1 MSRGQRSSGGQLTTP
16 RRRYDRALR
25 DAQAL
30 QTRERILEALVRTMA
45 RGVAEI
51 SVPAVAREA
60 GVSIPTIYRHF
71 GSKSGLVQALSP
83 YVASR
88 TGLQPD
94 RLPENLDELE
104 FLARES
110 FRRLGRIDP
119 TLRAAM
125 ASELGNRMR
134 RTHMP
139 ERRAWHR
146 DAIAAIAPGLS
157 PEELDRLA
165 DLSVILLSS
174 ASIRAF
180 KDYLGAST
188 DQASDRLIWAL
199 RTLVRSSTA
208 GPRPQE
214 EREAREE

>member
-1 MSRGQRSSGGQLTTP
+1 
-16 RRRYDRALR
+16 
-25 DAQAL
+25 
-30 QTRERILEALVRTMA
+30 MA

-71 GSKSGLVQALSP
+71 GSKAGLVQALSP
-83 YVASR
+83 YVASKTR
-88 TGLQPD
+88 LQPD
-94 RLPENLDELE
+94 RLPKNLDELE
-104 FLARES
+104 SLARES

-125 ASELGNRMR
+125 ASDLGNRMR
-134 RTHMP
+134 RTLMP
-139 ERRAWHR
+139 ERRGWHR
-146 DAIAAIAPGLS
+146 HAIEAIAPGLS

-188 DQASDRLIWAL
+188 DEAADRLIWAL
-199 RTLVRSSTA
+199 RTLVRASTTA
-208 GPRPQE
+208 PPRRQE
-214 EREAREE
+214 EREAREAREV